1 MSKEATSGQPSH
13 QHDVT
18 TVTSQRQRPQL
29 RPPVEGVF
37 EGLGGSDETS
47 SRTQEA
53 HPKQEWREPRLQQW
67 CVRKVSEA
75 ELAATR
81 LVLPEP
87 HLNGAFSIGS
97 NGSF

>member
-1 MSKEATSGQPSH
+1 MAKPEHSANTKSLKLFKSQSQPKMH
-13 QHDVT
+13 
-18 TVTSQRQRPQL
+18 
-29 RPPVEGVF
+29 
-37 EGLGGSDETS
+37 SDT
-47 SRTQEA
+47 
-53 HPKQEWREPRLQQW
+53 HPKQEWKEPRLQQW